1 MKPSEVRELT
11 DADISARIAEL
22 EEERFRLKFRAATE
36 TLEDPLR
43 LRFIRRD
50 IARLHTILRE
60 RALESGAPRR
70 GRKNIAAARRAGV
83 GATAGAGAGAA
94 TKGAAKKGA
103 KPTAKRAGSTTG
115 AKRAGAR

>member
-11 DADISARIAEL
+11 DADIHARIGEL

-60 RALESGAPRR
+60 RELAAGAPRR
-70 GRKNIAAARRAGV
+70 GRKNAAAARRAAAAGN
-83 GATAGAGAGAA
+83 ATTSSAQP
-94 TKGAAKKGA
+94 TAKQPTA
-103 KPTAKRAGSTTG
+103 KQPTAKRGGSTTG
-115 AKRAGAR
+115 AKKRAGAR